1 MWLRQG
7 IKKRTSFAWT
17 RCSGRE
23 PDVPLKVFSNLN
35 EFATMCV
42 YTCEDKTYC
51 EHPCSWC
58 ISCYLRMRHFRRLIE
73 HWRLSTQ
80 AEQRGGSGAPPSPPT
95 HILKQ
100 NPAQLSRKATCICY
114 WIHINFIWPLQ
125 TKYVLRSL
133 GFQMP
138 REVPASSVKRSSR

>member
-80 AEQRGGSGAPPSPPT
+80 AEQRGGSGAPPSPLHTYSSKTLLNYPGKPLASAT
-95 HILKQ
+95 GSTSTSFGLCRQSTFSGAWAFRCPEKS
-100 NPAQLSRKATCICY
+100 QL
-114 WIHINFIWPLQ
+114 L
-125 TKYVLRSL
+125 L
-133 GFQMP
+133 
-138 REVPASSVKRSSR
+138 